1 MLDSLSSFHGRT
13 EFYHG
18 GTINIA
24 KFMHLLGASTT
35 MQVGG
40 FRHTT
45 SDGRV
50 GGKRTWRLVKS
61 EQLCCRQWSVISPST
76 TPRAGTWTPRGSLG
90 SPSAV
95 FGKGFWAPLD
105 ALPAHLANLKAAGG
119 RHTQQLMGYAQLWPI
134 SHPRLPSWCRA
145 AEVSLT
151 HHFFPSY
158 LPPAGLSI
166 MIRGFL
172 PRDCCQSPFHH
183 PNSST
188 DNVWLISHPSH

>member
-134 SHPRLPSWCRA
+134 SHPRLPQLMQGCWG
-145 AEVSLT
+145 EPHTSLC
-151 HHFFPSY
+151 SQ
-158 LPPAGLSI
+158 LPPSSRFVHNDQGLSSK
-166 MIRGFL
+166 RLL
-172 PRDCCQSPFHH
+172 PKPF
-183 PNSST
+183 P
-188 DNVWLISHPSH
+188 PSKQLNR